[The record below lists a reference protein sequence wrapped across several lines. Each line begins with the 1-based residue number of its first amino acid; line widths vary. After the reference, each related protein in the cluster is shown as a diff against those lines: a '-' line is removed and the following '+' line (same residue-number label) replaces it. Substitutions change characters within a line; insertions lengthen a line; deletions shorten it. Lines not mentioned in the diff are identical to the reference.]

1 MLIRKEPAQNTYE
14 VHDTVY
20 MLRDPSGREAARETI
35 ARGLTDAAEHA
46 HLVGAM
52 RLVLG
57 GDAETLVELSDDPEL
72 AAAIARGD
80 LDTAT
85 AACADFTHSPHND
98 PGLPCTASFLL
109 CLACPNAVAT
119 PTTPAA
125 AGPPARRVDRTARR
139 PGHHR
144 VGAAVAAALSA
155 GFCAVGHPHHRGRT
169 IRRSHPDHRCGPH
182 DHRPAA
188 PQDIRR
194 MSTAPASN
202 PSGGQHLRW
211 DLSPLN
217 TNDHQVHDCL
227 NWQLFPLPLRPAF
240 RRAGWALVNLRVG
253 CCPEPGTDDPHPHG
267 YQIHGNYFKDAR
279 DGDGKHV
286 VGGLPR
292 DTPWTAI
299 APVVRAVRVLE
310 RMADGPLLFPVKTAW
325 ASTTSGSRKRRGEA
339 LTCQGANGRIA
350 AFTAWLNDYAA
361 RRNHPRRSARP
372 GSGQPLPANPRL
384 AHRPPARRPRRGSR
398 CSTGT
403 CAPPRSPTATPD
415 KPATDHAGSS
425 TSKPHEPW
433 PTTSTPSPI
442 ASTAANTSP
451 DPPPAA

>member
-1 MLIRKEPAQNTYE
+1 MPPWQAECMRDYLPRTESANENGTSPIHPAAVMSPLLIWAMRFVDDFADDTLTAWQEHHTLTARIRPHANPAASAAMRKLVEQF
-14 VHDTVY
+14 
-20 MLRDPSGREAARETI
+20 
-35 ARGLTDAAEHA
+35 AAENRPLPGRIHNGRPMLAISYLAGRANASKEQASHA
-46 HLVGAM
+46 VRAYGPHLPVAAESPLGSPI
-52 RLVLG
+52 RGRLG
-57 GDAETLVELSDDPEL
+57 GRAWLEHITFHE
-72 AAAIARGD
+72 
-80 LDTAT
+80 
-85 AACADFTHSPHND
+85 
-98 PGLPCTASFLL
+98 
-109 CLACPNAVAT
+109 
-119 PTTPAA
+119 
-125 AGPPARRVDRTARR
+125 
-139 PGHHR
+139 
-144 VGAAVAAALSA
+144 
-155 GFCAVGHPHHRGRT
+155 
-169 IRRSHPDHRCGPH
+169 
-182 DHRPAA
+182 A
-188 PQDIRR
+188 PQLMHRL
-194 MSTAPASN
+194 STA
-202 PSGGQHLRW
+202 
-211 DLSPLN
+211 
-217 TNDHQVHDCL
+217 CL
-227 NWQLFPLPLRPAF
+227 IVILYLTGMRPDE
-240 RRAGWALVNLRVG
+240 ALELRVG

-361 RRNHPRRSARP
+361 RRNHPRRSGRP